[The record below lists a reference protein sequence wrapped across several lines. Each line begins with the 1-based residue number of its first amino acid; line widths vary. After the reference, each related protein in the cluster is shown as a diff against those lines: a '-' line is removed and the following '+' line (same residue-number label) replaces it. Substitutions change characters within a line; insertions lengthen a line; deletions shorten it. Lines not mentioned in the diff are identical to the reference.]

1 MRVHYYK
8 IITTSCNSH
17 THTHI
22 RTPLLVGMGG
32 PCIWPLGMEGRASL
46 ADLEGGVVC
55 GGLFPEP
62 GDCRRLGAV
71 VVVVTGISLRN
82 LEVSNY
88 NIYIT

>member
-1 MRVHYYK
+1 
-8 IITTSCNSH
+8 
-17 THTHI
+17 
-22 RTPLLVGMGG
+22 
-32 PCIWPLGMEGRASL
+32 MEGRASL

-62 GDCRRLGAV
+62 GDCRCLGAV

-88 NIYIT
+88 NNYIHYMNSKLSVIMVINNNNIE